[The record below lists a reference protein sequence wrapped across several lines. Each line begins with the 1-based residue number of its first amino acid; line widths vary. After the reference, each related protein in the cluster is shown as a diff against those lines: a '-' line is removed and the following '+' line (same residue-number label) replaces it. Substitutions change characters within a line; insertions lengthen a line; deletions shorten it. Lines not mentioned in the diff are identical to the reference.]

1 MVARSDRI
9 TASVVG
15 FALVLAVMVAPGVEQ
30 SAYADDDDDDV
41 LTIVVHKKQRRQSG
55 SCASCGVVTFRIPSP
70 SQAENNKRVDYET
83 SRKPN
88 EADAALLFQCASLLE
103 QIQSKSISS

>member
-1 MVARSDRI
+1 
-9 TASVVG
+9 
-15 FALVLAVMVAPGVEQ
+15 
-30 SAYADDDDDDV
+30 
-41 LTIVVHKKQRRQSG
+41 
-55 SCASCGVVTFRIPSP
+55 VVTFRIPSP

-103 QIQSKSISS
+103 QIQSKSISSWYRPGGKVPDAAGERNALVEQFNETCGDLFPSTPDLGLDTANAAYEYMDR